1 VSDAKQ
7 KKVIVVGAFAV
18 GVLAILVVGYL
29 MLISPKR
36 SKAASLESEAV
47 ATQSKLTLAL
57 AASHEPGGKTPAGA
71 PDLFRLS
78 KAMPDRVD
86 TAGAILDLSK
96 LAKATGV
103 TIESLLPSEPIAAP
117 TGSYQLASITATF
130 SGTYSQ
136 LTNLLG
142 RARKLV
148 VIHHGRIES
157 SGRLFGVDTIQFVPD
172 TPNSSILKAT
182 VKFETYI
189 YATAAP
195 VTAPTP
201 TTTDSTTD
209 LAAAG
214 ATG

>member
-1 VSDAKQ
+1 VTDAKQ
-7 KKVIVVGAFAV
+7 KKVIVIGAFAV
-18 GVLAILVVGYL
+18 GVLAVLVVGYL
-29 MLISPKR
+29 TLISPKR
-36 SKAASLESEAV
+36 AKAADLESQAV
-47 ATQSKLTLAL
+47 AAQSQLTLAL
-57 AASHEPGGKTPAGA
+57 AASHQPGGKTPAGA

-86 TAGAILDLSK
+86 TAGALLDLAK
-96 LAKATGV
+96 LAKAAGV
-103 TIESLLPSEPIAAP
+103 TIESLLPAEPIAAT

-136 LTNLLG
+136 LTNLLS
-142 RARKLV
+142 RARRLV
-148 VIHHGRIES
+148 VVHHGRIES
-157 SGRLFGVDTIQFVPD
+157 RGRLFGVDSIQFVPD
-172 TPNSSILKAT
+172 APNSSILKGT

-189 YATAAP
+189 YSTAAP
-195 VTAPTP
+195 TTTSTA